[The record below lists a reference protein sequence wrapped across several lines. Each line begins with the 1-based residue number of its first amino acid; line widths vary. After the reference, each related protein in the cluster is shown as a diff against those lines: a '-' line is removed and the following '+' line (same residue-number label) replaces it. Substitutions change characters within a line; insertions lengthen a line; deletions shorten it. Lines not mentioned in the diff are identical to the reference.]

1 MSFSAPDRAPA
12 WLTPARLALLAWLI
26 TAVMGL
32 AAHWSQLGDL
42 RVGDADDALRIVQ
55 IRDLAA
61 GQAWWDVGQYRINPL
76 GGGGVMHWSR
86 IVDAPLVAG
95 IALLTPLFGSELAER
110 IMIAGWPLLMMLAL
124 FLMTARLAERLGG
137 RDVALLSVGLLMLVN
152 MTLFQFQPLRVD
164 HHGWQ
169 VLLALGLAL
178 VATGA
183 PGPRAGAIGGILA
196 ATQIAISIE
205 GLPYAVLFAAIFA
218 LDYAWAGE
226 RSARARLIAY
236 LGSLSVAATTIL
248 VLTRGPSAIISS
260 WCDALSA
267 PYLAALVAAALAV
280 PILTL
285 VIGERGRVWRFAA
298 LAVAGAISA
307 TALITVEPACLA
319 GPFGTLDPLVRDYWY
334 LNVREGLPAWNKG
347 DILLP
352 YSVAPSLVGLFG
364 TIFAWLATKEPVA
377 RHRWLVMLAA
387 LVGAVLVS
395 LLVLRT
401 ASTAHLFALPGSA
414 WLAITVWQRAR
425 AQKAMLPR
433 IVGSL
438 LPMLALAPVS
448 GAAAAIVLRPFV
460 EAPPSAVTL
469 RAESEMCSSP
479 SAIAALDQ
487 LPPALLFAPLDIGP
501 HILLHSR
508 HSVIATGHHRNQAAM
523 RTVIE
528 TFLSAPNQAEA
539 KVRNSAAPYLV
550 VCDLA
555 RETEIYRANATD
567 GLAAAL
573 HEGSIPNWLEPV
585 PTPDSGAIRLYRI
598 APPTDTKR

>member
-1 MSFSAPDRAPA
+1 MSFSAPERASA
-12 WLTPARLALLAWLI
+12 WLTPARVALLAWLI
-26 TAVMGL
+26 SAILGL
-32 AAHWSQLGDL
+32 VTHWSQLGDL

-86 IVDAPLVAG
+86 IVDAPLLAG
-95 IALLTPLFGSELAER
+95 IALLTPLLGSELAER
-110 IMIAGWPLLMMLAL
+110 AVFAGWPLLMMLAL
-124 FLMTARLAERLGG
+124 FLMTARLAERLSG
-137 RDVALLSVGLLMLVN
+137 RGVALLSVGLLMFVN

-183 PGPRAGAIGGILA
+183 PGLRAGAIGGIIA
-196 ATQIAISIE
+196 ASQMAISIE

-218 LDYAWAGE
+218 LDYAWTGD
-226 RSARARLIAY
+226 RSARTRLIAY
-236 LGSLSVAATTIL
+236 LGSLSIAAIAIL
-248 VLTRGPSAIISS
+248 TVTRGPSAIIAG

-267 PYLAALVAAALAV
+267 PYLAALGAAALTVPLLTFAV
-280 PILTL
+280 GDRGLT
-285 VIGERGRVWRFAA
+285 WRAMS
-298 LAVAGAISA
+298 LAVAAGISGA
-307 TALITVEPACLA
+307 ALLAVEPSCLA

-334 LNVREGLPAWNKG
+334 LNVREGLPAWEVRDN
-347 DILLP
+347 LLP
-352 YSVAPSLVGLFG
+352 YSVAPSLIGLFG
-364 TIFAWLATKEPVA
+364 TILAWVTTKEPVA

-387 LVGAVLVS
+387 LSGAFILS

-401 ASTAHLFALPGSA
+401 ASTAHLFAVPGSA
-414 WLAITVWQRAR
+414 WLAIHVWKHVR
-425 AQKAMLPR
+425 AQTALLPR

-438 LPMLALAPVS
+438 LPALAIAPIS
-448 GAAAAIVLRPFV
+448 G
-460 EAPPSAVTL
+460 SAVALGLSPFLETSTTAVIL
-469 RAESEMCSSP
+469 RAETEQCNGSA
-479 SAIAALDQ
+479 AIAALDR

-528 TFLSAPNQAEA
+528 VFLSAPTIAEA

-555 RETEIYRANATD
+555 RETEIYRADATD

-573 HEGSIPNWLEPV
+573 HSGRIPDWLEPV
-585 PTPDSGAIRLYRI
+585 PTPGGGAIRIYRI
-598 APPTDTKR
+598 APPADTKP